1 MNGLMPRMI
10 CAATYIGGKEKLKLL
25 WTEDMKINTVHVDD
39 VAAGI
44 VLLFQKGKI
53 GEIYNLCDKNDTTQG
68 IFNGFLEKIFGIET
82 GYWGTIL
89 SNLAQ
94 LKLQDA
100 VDTANENHM
109 SPWLE
114 MLKTA
119 NINFTP
125 LSPYIDK
132 ELLQNIWLNIDG
144 TAIEGLGFNYTKPK
158 MKQEY
163 LEEEIEYFVN
173 QGIFPKVAIK
183 SK

>member
-1 MNGLMPRMI
+1 
-10 CAATYIGGKEKLKLL
+10 
-25 WTEDMKINTVHVDD
+25 
-39 VAAGI
+39 
-44 VLLFQKGKI
+44 
-53 GEIYNLCDKNDTTQG
+53 
-68 IFNGFLEKIFGIET
+68 
-82 GYWGTIL
+82 
-89 SNLAQ
+89 
-94 LKLQDA
+94 
-100 VDTANENHM
+100 M

>member
-1 MNGLMPRMI
+1 MNGLMPRMV
-10 CAATYIGGKEKLKLL
+10 CASTYVGGKEKLKLL

-68 IFNGFLEKIFGIET
+68 NFNNFLEKIFGIDT

-144 TAIEGLGFNYTKPK
+144 TAIEALGFIYSKPK

-163 LEEEIEYFVN
+163 LEEEIEYFVLQN
-173 QGIFPKVAIK
+173 IFPKVTIK
-183 SK
+183 K